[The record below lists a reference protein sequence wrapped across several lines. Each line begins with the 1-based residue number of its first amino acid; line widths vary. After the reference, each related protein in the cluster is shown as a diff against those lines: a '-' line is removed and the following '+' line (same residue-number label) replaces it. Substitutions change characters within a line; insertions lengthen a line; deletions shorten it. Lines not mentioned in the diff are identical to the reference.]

1 MKKQVYKT
9 PIVTNVFW
17 IPERLRE
24 IDDGYFVLRNH
35 ETKQFEIHHRRQPH
49 NTYCLTVPYDELDE
63 RTLHLVRKTRIC
75 HVEKLLSEMDEN
87 NQKIAQQQNAIPEEA
102 TQKLKD
108 TITYLGRHSDKEI
121 LDDGAFTTR
130 FL

>member
-1 MKKQVYKT
+1 MNKKDYKT
-9 PIVTNVFW
+9 PVVTNVFW

-35 ETKQFEIHHRRQPH
+35 QTKKFEIHHRGQPH

-75 HVEKLLSEMDEN
+75 NAEKLLAEMEEQN
-87 NQKIAQQQNAIPEEA
+87 KKIAEQQTAIPDEA
-102 TQKLKD
+102 TEKLKE
-108 TITYLGRHSDKEI
+108 TVTYLGRHSDKES